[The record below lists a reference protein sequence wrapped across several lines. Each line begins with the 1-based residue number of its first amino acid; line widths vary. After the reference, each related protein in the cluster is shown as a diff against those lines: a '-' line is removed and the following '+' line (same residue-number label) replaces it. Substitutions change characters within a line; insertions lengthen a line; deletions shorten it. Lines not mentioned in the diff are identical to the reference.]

1 MLNNSIISYFLQ
13 FYYFL
18 KEYLNGDRFTV
29 LTSQVLLDRLVARR
43 HYYLS
48 IQIARHLQLPEIE
61 GESRILAHW
70 ACYKVIFV
78 AMFHLLE
85 RYLYKYKFY
94 NKHIFIYFFIIGKTN
109 TAR

>member
-1 MLNNSIISYFLQ
+1 MNNSIISYLQ

-18 KEYLNGDRFTV
+18 KVYLNNNRFNV

-78 AMFHLLE
+78 AMFHLFE
-85 RYLYKYKFY
+85 QYLYKYKFY
-94 NKHIFIYFFIIGKTN
+94 NKHLFIYYFFIIGKTN